1 VPYFYLAGVSKSG
14 TSDLYDVIARHPDV
28 IRTGK
33 EQHWFDRDRYHTS
46 AYRQKGVWLT
56 SKNVQVYNFL
66 SRKVTEEVTSLL

>member
-28 IRTGK
+28 IRTAK

-46 AYRQKGVWLT
+46 AHRQKGVLGYNKERT
-56 SKNVQVYNFL
+56 SIEHSF
-66 SRKVTEEVTSLL
+66 T